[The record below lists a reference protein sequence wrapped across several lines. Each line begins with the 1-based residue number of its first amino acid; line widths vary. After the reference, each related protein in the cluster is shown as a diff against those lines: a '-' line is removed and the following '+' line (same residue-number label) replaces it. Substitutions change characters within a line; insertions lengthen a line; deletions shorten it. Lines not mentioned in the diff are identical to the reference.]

1 MGDKDTTKIR
11 SALAAA
17 RAQRG
22 GALAK
27 IASGDMSLWEFI
39 EKSKTSRPLAKC
51 RLKILLKA
59 AVGPARATWIMDE
72 LLEASAT
79 GKQNPTVEWLYDA
92 KSSNARLGLLAALLT
107 EPVGTPWAGYPFAD
121 PPQKIQETWNIYQG
135 ANSVK
140 G

>member
-11 SALAAA
+11 SALAVA

-22 GALAK
+22 QALAK

-59 AVGPARATWIMDE
+59 AVGPARATWIMDG
-72 LLEASAT
+72 LLEATASR
-79 GKQNPTVEWLYDA
+79 KQNPTVDWLYDS

-107 EPVGTPWAGYPFAD
+107 EPVGAPWPGYPFAD
-121 PPQKIQETWNIYQG
+121 PPEKIQKVWQTYRG
-135 ANSVK
+135 ANSVEE
-140 G
+140 